1 MSDQFWEARFSVVIS
16 GNELP
21 FEQLNGDLGLK
32 ATRVI
37 RTGDMLNKL
46 PEVYAGRDEWLYT
59 VQLTDPNGEDKDMN
73 QVLMQLIEHREAL
86 SVIQQMYTVTLRLYI
101 RSNKAMIAYRL
112 MPETLQH
119 LLAIGIPL
127 DVTSLSWGDVGM

>member
-1 MSDQFWEARFSVVIS
+1 MSDSFWEARFSVVIS

-21 FEQLNGDLGLK
+21 FEQLNGDLGLQ

-37 RTGDMLNKL
+37 RTGDQLNKL
-46 PEVYAGRDEWLYT
+46 PEVYAGRDEWLFT
-59 VQLTDPNGEDKDMN
+59 VPLTNPNGEDEEMN
-73 QVLMQLIEHREAL
+73 RVLGILLAHRDAL
-86 SVIQQMYTVTLRLYI
+86 TVIQQMYTVTLRLYI